1 MLFHPFAFTESAA
14 SMFGTEFFHNFA
26 VTKVVRAAIF
36 TLCFE
41 LFVRTRWSSSTL
53 DASCSIYVVLTNTS
67 PSTRFTPIFSV
78 AVNTNASPST
88 RPAVIFYTVV
98 LTYTRFSAVFAR
110 VLYNVML
117 TDRWPFTGLTG
128 FLIDLMLLAQPDW
141 DPGLRA
147 QRIAFFSWCMVGG
160 SMCLCYGFCS
170 GILLYHIHMY
180 LFVFS
185 RLLQLYCFQMLDH

>member
-1 MLFHPFAFTESAA
+1 MFYAMLFHPFAFTESAA
-14 SMFGTEFFHNFA
+14 SMFGTESFQNFA
-26 VTKVVRAAIF
+26 IAKVVWAAIF
-36 TLCFE
+36 TCCSKP
-41 LFVRTRWSSSTL
+41 FVFTSRASPTL

-128 FLIDLMLLAQPDW
+128 FLIDLMLLAQT
-141 DPGLRA
+141 LA
-147 QRIAFFSWCMVGG
+147 SVLSA
-160 SMCLCYGFCS
+160 
-170 GILLYHIHMY
+170 
-180 LFVFS
+180 
-185 RLLQLYCFQMLDH
+185 